1 MDQFLVKEEAGQPNP
16 APSFSSRAAT
26 GLKVALSSVV
36 RDRRVI
42 ALSILTTLGLAIALA
57 FVIKPKYV
65 ASSSVLVLLSQE
77 YSPHAAGEA
86 ARSSSIVLE
95 RDAVLKN
102 EVEILQSRSLQKA
115 TLQRI
120 GLAKVFPDLS
130 RKGPLGQIIDVF
142 RTTTRGLFTLLHI
155 PVAPE
160 ADPLEVG
167 VNEFAKNFFVT
178 PDKTGNVI
186 FVTFSNGDPALA
198 AEVVNALV
206 KTYIEKRALLF
217 RDVQSATM
225 NEQVESLK
233 NKLAKAQKEYADFK
247 TKNDISDYAVQRNI
261 LLHQRAQISDDL
273 QAANRSISE
282 AAARIDVTEKFA
294 GGAAI

>member
-1 MDQFLVKEEAGQPNP
+1 MPPAKRQGPLRSFLNATPCSKTR
-16 APSFSSRAAT
+16 SKFSKAVPCKKPLFKGSGWR
-26 GLKVALSSVV
+26 
-36 RDRRVI
+36 
-42 ALSILTTLGLAIALA
+42 SI
-57 FVIKPKYV
+57 
-65 ASSSVLVLLSQE
+65 S
-77 YSPHAAGEA
+77 
-86 ARSSSIVLE
+86 
-95 RDAVLKN
+95 
-102 EVEILQSRSLQKA
+102 
-115 TLQRI
+115 
-120 GLAKVFPDLS
+120 DLS

-282 AAARIDVTEKFA
+282 AAARIDVTEIRWRRSHLIRCVITTA
-294 GGAAI
+294 